1 MSKNRSILHNSLL
14 GVVCAVCLI
23 PSFSS
28 TAKAQTEP
36 ILLPCVSTYKDYET
50 VQRDSSSSKVN
61 LKPVVE
67 TIALSQDGS
76 TLFVG
81 GDDHRIYAGSTTQ
94 TDSFVFKPILNALE
108 DWVRA
113 VDVCP
118 VEGSNE
124 IVTLSQNG
132 QLAIWNYLTQQ
143 KLREASFKTEG
154 THSLAVSP
162 NGKIIAVCGYKPQVH
177 FFNAK
182 TLQKEQ
188 PVWEAPGESSTSL
201 VFSNDGRLLA
211 LGGRNGVVRVWN
223 TIDGTIFKEFTLV
236 NSEDSVTKGK
246 KIPRRVRAVSF
257 DPSGKLLAAAGDS
270 NQTIVWDLASGQ
282 VVASL
287 CHGNSKVFSM
297 TFCDSDLLVTGDSVN
312 HVNVWKIS
320 EQKIIAQGV
329 EHTGTVTDLLF
340 DPRTRT
346 ILSSSYDAT
355 VRRWSLP

>member
-1 MSKNRSILHNSLL
+1 MSNNRSILHNSLL

-23 PSFSS
+23 PFFPSI
-28 TAKAQTEP
+28 AKAQMAP
-36 ILLPCVSTYKDYET
+36 NLLPCVSTYKEFET
-50 VQRDSSSSKVN
+50 VRRDSSNNKVN

-67 TIALSQDGS
+67 TVALSQDGS

-81 GDDHRIYAGSTTQ
+81 GDDHRIYAGSTSQ
-94 TDSFVFKPILNALE
+94 TDTFAFKPILNELE

-113 VDVCP
+113 VNVSP

-124 IVTLSQNG
+124 IFTLSQNG
-132 QLAIWNYLTQQ
+132 QLAVWNYFTQQ

-201 VFSNDGRLLA
+201 VFSHDGRLLA

-223 TIDGTIFKEFTLV
+223 TIDGTIFKEFMLT
-236 NSEDSVTKGK
+236 NTGDSVKRGEN
-246 KIPRRVRAVSF
+246 IPRRIRAVCF
-257 DPSGKLLAAAGDS
+257 DPTGKFIAAAGDS

-282 VVASL
+282 IVASL
-287 CHGNSKVFSM
+287 CHGNNKVFSM
-297 TFCDSDLLVTGDSVN
+297 TFCDSDTLVTGDSVN

-320 EQKIIAQGV
+320 EQKLVAQGV
-329 EHTGTVTDLLF
+329 EHTGTVTDVLY
-340 DPRTRT
+340 DPQTHT
-346 ILSSSYDAT
+346 ILSASYDAT